1 MSRLRKEIRSSIKHY
16 WMDTA
21 GVLLAHFSFPTSFVG
36 FQGHFPGKPI
46 LPGVCLIQAMLSLYE
61 AYHRIPIR
69 LVELKTAKFIA
80 PVLPAEDIVME
91 CQEVSKQGREIVI
104 KASCKKDNKKIAM
117 LGAIIQIIS

>member
-21 GVLLAHFSFPTSFVG
+21 GVLLAHFSFTTSFVG

-46 LPGVCLIQAMLSLYE
+46 LPGVCLIQAMLSLSE

-80 PVLPAEDIVME
+80 PVLPGEDIIME
-91 CQEVSKQGREIVI
+91 CQEVSKPGREIVI